1 MSPFPTPQ
9 QYPSLSVDTETM
21 HDTVE
26 VIHARGAVDLLTG
39 PELERCIEVALDKQP
54 SAIIVDLSDVD
65 FLASFG
71 MAILMRANERLPSTT
86 PMVVVAD
93 GPATSRPMEILGL
106 TDVLTI
112 RATLPTA
119 LESLHIGSEK

>member
-1 MSPFPTPQ
+1 MSSFPTPQ
-9 QYPSLSVDTETM
+9 PDSLLSVDTETVDGAM
-21 HDTVE
+21 E
-26 VIHARGAVDLLTG
+26 VIRARGAVDLLTG
-39 PELERCIEVALDKQP
+39 PELERCVDDALDKRP

-71 MAILMRANERLPSTT
+71 MSILLRANQRLTGAT
-86 PMVVVAD
+86 RLVVVAD

-112 RATLPTA
+112 CPTLQA
-119 LESLHIGSEK
+119 ARQRLCVGEE